1 MKFVGRY
8 SRFEEKKPARAEA
21 RQAPTSVPASV
32 VAPAPF
38 APPRASAG
46 QPELVFS
53 ANSSVGYWWEY
64 ECTDPRIVQVV
75 PVVEETSEETSSYGP
90 PCGLPQD
97 LRYRLVGQRKGRA
110 EITFK
115 KSFRH
120 EAPVPV
126 ITYKVTVD
134 EGRHVTIMET
144 YAPY

>member
-21 RQAPTSVPASV
+21 KTVPVSIPATTI
-32 VAPAPF
+32 APAPF
-38 APPRASAG
+38 TPSRASAG
-46 QPELVFS
+46 QPELVFN
-53 ANSSVGYWWEY
+53 ANSSVGFWWEY
-64 ECTDPRIVQVV
+64 EK
-75 PVVEETSEETSSYGP
+75 SEESSPYGP
-90 PCGLPQD
+90 ICGLSQE
-97 LRYRLVGQRKGRA
+97 LRYRLIGQRKGRA

-126 ITYKVTVD
+126 ITYKVVVD
-134 EGRHVTIMET
+134 EKLNVTIAET